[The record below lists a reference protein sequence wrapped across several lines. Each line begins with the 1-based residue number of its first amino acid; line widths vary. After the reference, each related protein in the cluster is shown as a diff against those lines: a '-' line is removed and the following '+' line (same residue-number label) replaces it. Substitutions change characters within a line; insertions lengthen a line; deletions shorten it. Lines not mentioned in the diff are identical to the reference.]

1 MAGSIKATFDVAAV
15 DAWVNDLQAD
25 VQQALRPAAQAGAE
39 VLYRQ
44 VLANVPQGTKGH
56 WFHGTSY
63 RVNGKKYWFD
73 AGTLRRAI
81 YQAYATQESVPLR
94 PVYSV
99 GVNPRK
105 APYAYMV
112 ELGTSR
118 AQPVKYIGRARAQ
131 VPQAL
136 SAAQNEFYSRL
147 RHFK

>member
-1 MAGSIKATFDVAAV
+1 MADSVRMSFDTAAV
-15 DAWVNDLQAD
+15 DEWVKALQAD

-44 VLANVPQGTKGH
+44 VLANVPVGTKGH
-56 WFHGTSY
+56 WFQGTSY
-63 RVNGKKYWFD
+63 RVNGTEYWYN
-73 AGTLRRAI
+73 AGALRRAV
-81 YQAYATQESVPLR
+81 YQAYATKESTPQRV
-94 PVYSV
+94 VYSV
-99 GVNPRK
+99 GVNPLK